1 MMEVEKPILLEEKK
15 TKFFFD
21 ALYKLL
27 FFDGIE
33 SNIIPRP
40 SELADSID
48 PVYMVNYCFI

>member
-1 MMEVEKPILLEEKK
+1 MEVEKPILLEEKK